1 MYRLSS
7 RARIRT
13 SVDWTKTSSHATR
26 PPGIAASLAYF
37 TENFPPGRRPR
48 VHPME
53 PQVSGQVPAPGGNR
67 RRLLPDCPGKQCAK
81 TLPNLRIR
89 KLRLR
94 KRICINP

>member
-1 MYRLSS
+1 
-7 RARIRT
+7 
-13 SVDWTKTSSHATR
+13 
-26 PPGIAASLAYF
+26 
-37 TENFPPGRRPR
+37 
-48 VHPME
+48 ME
-53 PQVSGQVPAPGGNR
+53 PQVSGQVPAPGGNL